1 MILQALTAYYEAMLK
16 KGIVAPPGWDGAF
29 KVSFWLE
36 LNDSGE
42 LIDVIDQRHDEQ
54 RGKKTVLVP
63 LPMSVPAHVKRA
75 SGVAANFLCDNSS
88 YILGADEKGKPERA
102 VQCFE
107 ACAVLHHKLLDGVD
121 SPAARAVLAFFDTWQ
136 PKLSAAHPLLAER
149 WKDITDNANLVFCYD
164 YADGRRTVTEDP
176 AIKDA
181 WQQHYHNTAP
191 DAVMAQCLVTGQT
204 APIAATHPAIKG
216 VPGAQSSG
224 AALVSFNAPAFC
236 SYGHEQGGNAPVSK
250 YAAFA
255 YTTALNTLLA
265 DRDRCKIIGDTA
277 VVCWAENADNAA
289 ADLGMDAIFGIP
301 EDRGVQESDVTAA
314 LKALAAG
321 KSRDWLDELIL
332 PDQHVYF
339 LGLAPNAARLSVR
352 FFLRDSI
359 RRFAEHI
366 NQHREALEIVRPA
379 NDPWEDLPVW
389 KLVRETVRQGKRP
402 SSSSVGDNSA
412 ANKDTI
418 NQKER
423 NPSPAPQLAGDLMRA
438 ILTGSRYPA
447 TLLNGVTLR
456 IRAEREITRGR
467 AAIIKAY
474 YTRNR
479 SKYCPEEVLTVTLND
494 ESEYLPY
501 VLGRLFAVLEA
512 VQGAANPGINTTIK
526 DRYFNSACATPA
538 IVFPTLIKL
547 AQKHLQKLNAGRSK
561 HYNKQITALM
571 GMIHEDFPTRMT
583 QPEQGAFEIGY
594 YHQTQKPSNWNKE
607 ENENV

>member
-16 KGIVAPPGWDGAF
+16 KGIVAPPGWDKTF

-42 LIDVIDQRHDEQ
+42 LIDVIDQRHDEP

-63 LPMSVPAHVKRA
+63 LPMSVPAHVKRS

-88 YILGADEKGKPERA
+88 YIFGADEKGKPERA

-107 ACAVLHHKLLDGVD
+107 ACAALHHKLLDGVD

-136 PKLSAAHPLLAER
+136 PELAAAHPLLAER

-164 YADGRRTVTEDP
+164 YADGRHPVTEDP
-176 AIKDA
+176 AIQDA
-181 WQQHYHNTAP
+181 WQRHYHNTDP
-191 DAVMAQCLVTGQT
+191 NAVMAQCLVTGQT
-204 APIAATHPAIKG
+204 APIAATHPSIKG
-216 VPGAQSSG
+216 VAGAQSSG

-236 SYGHEQGGNAPVSK
+236 SYGHEQGGNAPVSE

-321 KSRDWLDELIL
+321 KSCDWLDGLIL

-379 NDPWEDLPVW
+379 NDPWED
-389 KLVRETVRQGKRP
+389 
-402 SSSSVGDNSA
+402 S
-412 ANKDTI
+412 
-418 NQKER
+418 
-423 NPSPAPQLAGDLMRA
+423 NP
-438 ILTGSRYPA
+438 
-447 TLLNGVTLR
+447 
-456 IRAEREITRGR
+456 
-467 AAIIKAY
+467 
-474 YTRNR
+474 
-479 SKYCPEEVLTVTLND
+479 
-494 ESEYLPY
+494 
-501 VLGRLFAVLEA
+501 
-512 VQGAANPGINTTIK
+512 
-526 DRYFNSACATPA
+526 
-538 IVFPTLIKL
+538 
-547 AQKHLQKLNAGRSK
+547 
-561 HYNKQITALM
+561 
-571 GMIHEDFPTRMT
+571 
-583 QPEQGAFEIGY
+583 
-594 YHQTQKPSNWNKE
+594 
-607 ENENV
+607 